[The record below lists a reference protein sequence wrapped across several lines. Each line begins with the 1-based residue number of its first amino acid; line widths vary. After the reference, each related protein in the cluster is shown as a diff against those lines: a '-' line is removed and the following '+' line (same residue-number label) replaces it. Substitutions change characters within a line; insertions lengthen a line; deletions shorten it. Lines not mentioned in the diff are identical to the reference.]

1 MEIRTVKEM
10 HGESNG
16 KAWTRYEFEMEDLKK
31 YSSFDKNLF
40 DNFKAG
46 DNVEIQGH
54 QDGKFFK
61 LDGFVKV
68 EKLNTLERTDNF
80 RAVPNTEKPKDKP
93 RSMRCSTEITATEL
107 LRYSIKLFDSDSFK
121 GGFVEAQ
128 EHAFEAYQNFL
139 NRL

>member
-16 KAWTRYEFEMEDLKK
+16 KAWTRYEFEMEDSKK

-46 DNVEIQGH
+46 DNVEIQGF

-61 LDGFVKV
+61 LEGFVKV
-68 EKLNTLERTDNF
+68 EKVKESD
-80 RAVPNTEKPKDKP
+80 TEKPKDKP
-93 RSMRCSTEITATEL
+93 RTMRCSTEITATEL

-128 EHAFEAYQNFL
+128 EHAFEAYENFL